1 MSVTSSSA
9 PRTNAPT
16 LKTAVSTSS
25 VKKKSVLA
33 LFGKAT
39 KFSILGIWLLFT
51 VFPLYWMF
59 LTSIRPVREATKHFY
74 YPHFNSTLDN
84 YRTLFKQYTVG
95 TYIRNSFIVSLS
107 ASAFVI
113 FIGLMGAYALA
124 RYRFKGKAQI
134 MLVFLI
140 TQMIPGLIA
149 LAPLYLLL
157 SKIHLVDTLY
167 ALILCYIGGLI
178 PFATIMLR
186 GFLQRIP
193 PDLDEAAL
201 IDGCNRFTA
210 LFRVVFPVAL
220 PGIAATFIFAFVSC
234 WNELFL
240 AMVLIDTD
248 GNKTFPVAERS
259 FIGAYYIEWGG
270 LAASVMIGIIP
281 TVVMFSLMSRF
292 MISGLSAGIAKG

>member
-1 MSVTSSSA
+1 MFK
-9 PRTNAPT
+9 T
-16 LKTAVSTSS
+16 L
-25 VKKKSVLA
+25 
-33 LFGKAT
+33 GKAT
-39 KFSILGIWLLFT
+39 KFSVLTIWFVFT
-51 VFPLYWMF
+51 IFPLYWMF
-59 LTSIRPVREATKHFY
+59 LTSIRPVRETTKKFY
-74 YPHFNSTLDN
+74 YPHGNSTLDN
-84 YRTLFKQYTVG
+84 YRKLFEQYSFG
-95 TYIRNSFIVSLS
+95 TYMRNSFIVAFA

-113 FIGLMGAYALA
+113 FIGMMGAYALA

-134 MLVFLI
+134 MLVFLV

-157 SKIHLVDTLY
+157 SKVHLLNTLY
-167 ALILCYIGGLI
+167 ALILCYVGGMI
-178 PFATIMLR
+178 PFATVMLR

-193 PDLDEAAL
+193 PELDEAAL

-220 PGIAATFIFAFVSC
+220 PGIAATFIFSFVQC

-240 AMVLIDTD
+240 AMVLIDSE

-281 TVVMFSLMSRF
+281 TVVMFALMSKF
-292 MISGLSAGIAKG
+292 MISGLSAGIVKG

>member
-1 MSVTSSSA
+1 MFK
-9 PRTNAPT
+9 T
-16 LKTAVSTSS
+16 L
-25 VKKKSVLA
+25 
-33 LFGKAT
+33 GKAT
-39 KFSILGIWLLFT
+39 KIAVLSIWFVFT
-51 VFPLYWMF
+51 IFPLYWMA
-59 LTSIRPVREATKHFY
+59 LTSIRPVREVTKKLY
-74 YPHFNSTLDN
+74 YPHSNSTLDS
-84 YRTLFKQYTVG
+84 YRTLFEQYAFG
-95 TYIRNSFIVSLS
+95 TYIRNSFLVSFA

-113 FIGLMGAYALA
+113 FIGLLGAYSLA
-124 RYRFKGKAQI
+124 RYKFRGKAQI
-134 MLVFLI
+134 MLVFLV

-157 SKIHLVDTLY
+157 SKVHLLNTLI
-167 ALILCYIGGLI
+167 ALIFCYVGGMV

-193 PDLDEAAL
+193 PELDEAAL

-220 PGIAATFIFAFVSC
+220 PGIAATFIFSFVQC

-240 AMVLIDTD
+240 AMVLIDSD

-281 TVVMFSLMSRF
+281 TVVMFGLMSKF
-292 MISGLSAGIAKG
+292 MISGLSAGIVKG